1 MDCSRRAFGK
11 EAILERVAEGPPPLV
26 PAPKV
31 CRYLDKRFAKFQ
43 VPEDRNELLK
53 YIEGMKGMT
62 RGQSCWDPEAKLFDD
77 RYLIVNICAELEPQD
92 WAHMTR
98 YFRARAAHVFRQL
111 ASEHGLQIR
120 RQPEL
125 EFREPIHRG
134 FYTYIAHELN
144 RISAKMGS
152 EERFTVE
159 KARRR
164 VYEEA
169 NNCSS

>member
-1 MDCSRRAFGK
+1 
-11 EAILERVAEGPPPLV
+11 
-26 PAPKV
+26 
-31 CRYLDKRFAKFQ
+31 
-43 VPEDRNELLK
+43 
-53 YIEGMKGMT
+53 
-62 RGQSCWDPEAKLFDD
+62 
-77 RYLIVNICAELEPQD
+77 
-92 WAHMTR
+92 MTR

-125 EFREPIHRG
+125 EFRESIHRG
-134 FYTYIAHELN
+134 FYTYIAYELN